1 MSIIIRR
8 AGIEDAGHVAKA
20 VDDLLLELFQTEP
33 VGPER
38 VKSTAGLLA
47 RTDDLVAFLAFD
59 GDTVAGA
66 LTLSTCFAVY
76 AAGPFGEIAELYV
89 APAYRSKKVGAALID
104 RAIEHAREKRWP
116 SLKVGAPPAD
126 TWSRTVDFY
135 KGYGFHEIGPRL
147 GLELTEQA

>member
-47 RTDDLVAFLAFD
+47 RTDDLVAFLASDDASFIT
-59 GDTVAGA
+59 GDN
-66 LTLSTCFAVY
+66 
-76 AAGPFGEIAELYV
+76 I
-89 APAYRSKKVGAALID
+89 IH
-104 RAIEHAREKRWP
+104 I
-116 SLKVGAPPAD
+116 
-126 TWSRTVDFY
+126 
-135 KGYGFHEIGPRL
+135 
-147 GLELTEQA
+147 

>member
-47 RTDDLVAFLAFD
+47 RYQ
-59 GDTVAGA
+59 
-66 LTLSTCFAVY
+66 SW
-76 AAGPFGEIAELYV
+76 
-89 APAYRSKKVGAALID
+89 R
-104 RAIEHAREKRWP
+104 
-116 SLKVGAPPAD
+116 
-126 TWSRTVDFY
+126 
-135 KGYGFHEIGPRL
+135 
-147 GLELTEQA
+147 GLPE